1 MITRDAL
8 LEILIENIPA
18 RFVTSAGEQLN
29 KYASVLLAEAGLP
42 CEGIEAFGT
51 YKRLTLY
58 ISGVPASTEDKI
70 RKAYGPASRLLK
82 DEKGNFTPQAAGF
95 ARARGTTPDKLG
107 VETVP
112 NKGEVLVFEEKI
124 PGRPAA
130 KTLSEIFP
138 AIISKLQFPKNMV
151 WEAGRFR
158 FARPIRGLLAL
169 YGDKPVAFEIAGV
182 KSGRLSVGLSA
193 RGSRRLSVPSAEKYF
208 KLLENAN
215 VIVKDEERLKALR
228 AELERVS
235 KRMKLEVDIDEELL
249 RENLYLVEYPVCVV
263 GEYSQDFLKLPAELV
278 HLVMKKQ
285 LKFFTVSDLK
295 GRACPAL
302 LEQSDGPSDMGLAE
316 GHAVCPK
323 RAGLEPH
330 FIGIRDGVSKG
341 QRNVE
346 NGFKNVLEA
355 RFRDAVFFYSRDL
368 AVPLDDFNAKL
379 KSVTFQEKIGT
390 MYDKTERVKKLAA
403 WLCDNCGSPV
413 NKEEV
418 IKASGYVYADL
429 VSNVV
434 REFTELQG
442 AMGYYYAKNAG
453 FSEAASRAVGE
464 FYWPLSAKSPL
475 PSSAEGALVSMA
487 GKLDTLAADFALEM
501 VPTGSEDPYALR
513 RQALG
518 MARVILEK
526 GFKINL
532 AAAFERALEL
542 LPLQT
547 SGFDAV
553 AVKVKL
559 LDFTWQRAQS
569 IFEEEG
575 FKFDEVKAVR
585 EFFMKAGDLPDCRAR
600 LKDMHAFRLNPDF
613 AALAMAF
620 KRAKNILR
628 QSKNPLTGFP
638 EEGLFEKEEE
648 KILYR
653 DIAGISGKLKGHL
666 ANRDY
671 SKSLLELLSIKG
683 SLDNFFEKVMV
694 MAEDTKV
701 RDNRLNLV
709 KSLVSLFE
717 DVADLSQLQ

>member
-1 MITRDAL
+1 MTKRDAL

-18 RFVTSAGEQLN
+18 RFVTSAEEQMR
-29 KYASVLLAEAGLP
+29 KYAAELMAEAGLP
-42 CEGIEAFGT
+42 CDGIEAFGT

-58 ISGVPASTEDKI
+58 ITGVPSQTGEKI
-70 RKAYGPASRLLK
+70 HKAYGPAARLLK
-82 DEKGNFTPQAAGF
+82 DEKGDFTPQAAGF
-95 ARARGTTPDKLG
+95 ARSRGTTPDKLA

-124 PGRPAA
+124 PGRSAGKA
-130 KTLSEIFP
+130 LSGIFP
-138 AIISKLQFPKNMV
+138 KIISKLQFPKNMV
-151 WEAGRFR
+151 WEAERFR

-169 YGDKPVAFEIAGV
+169 YGDRPVAFKIAGV

-193 RGSRRLSVPSAEKYF
+193 KGSRRLSVLSAEKYF

-215 VIVKDEERLKALR
+215 VIVKDEVRLKTLR

-235 KRMKLEVDIDEELL
+235 QRMKLEVDVDEELL
-249 RENLYLVEYPVCVV
+249 HENLYLIEYPVCVV

-285 LKFFTVSDLK
+285 LKFFTVSGLK

-302 LEQSDGPSDMGLAE
+302 LEQSAGPGDTGAAA
-316 GHAVCPK
+316 GHASWPK

-330 FIGIRDGVSKG
+330 FVGIRDGVSKG
-341 QRNVE
+341 QHNVE
-346 NGFKNVLEA
+346 AGFKNVLEA
-355 RFRDAVFFYSRDL
+355 RFRDAVFFFSRDL
-368 AVPLDDFNAKL
+368 AVPLESFNEKL
-379 KSVTFQEKIGT
+379 KSVTFQKKLGS
-390 MYDKTERVKKLAA
+390 MHDKTERVKKLAV
-403 WLCDNCGSPV
+403 WLCDNCGFPV
-413 NKEEV
+413 NKEEA
-418 IKASGYVYADL
+418 IKASGYVYIDL
-429 VSNVV
+429 VSDVV

-442 AMGYYYAKNAG
+442 AMGYYYAKNSG
-453 FSEAASRAVGE
+453 LSETASRAVGE

-501 VPTGSEDPYALR
+501 IPTGSEDPHALKR
-513 RQALG
+513 LAHG
-518 MARVILEK
+518 IARIALEK

-532 AAAFERALEL
+532 AAAFERALEY
-542 LPLQT
+542 LPMPPA
-547 SGFDAV
+547 SFDA
-553 AVKVKL
+553 AALKAKL

-569 IFEEEG
+569 IFEEED

-585 EFFMKAGDLPDCRAR
+585 EFFMRAGDLPDCRAR
-600 LKDMHAFRLNPDF
+600 LKDINAFRSNSDF
-613 AALAMAF
+613 AAVAMAF

-628 QSKNPLTGFP
+628 QSKTALTGSP
-638 EEGLFEKEEE
+638 DEGAFEKEEE

-653 DIAGISGKLKGHL
+653 DIAGISARLKEHL
-666 ANRDY
+666 ADRNY
-671 SKSLLELLSIKG
+671 SKSLMELLSIKG
-683 SLDNFFEKVMV
+683 SLDSFFEKVMV
-694 MAEDTKV
+694 MAEDPKI
-701 RDNRLNLV
+701 RDNRLNLI